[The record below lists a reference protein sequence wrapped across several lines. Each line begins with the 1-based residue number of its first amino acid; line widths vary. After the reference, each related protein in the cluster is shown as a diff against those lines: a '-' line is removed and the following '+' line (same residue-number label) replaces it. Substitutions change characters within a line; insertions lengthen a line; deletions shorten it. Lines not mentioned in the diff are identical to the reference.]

1 MSTPRKRQ
9 VRLVVCLTTAV
20 LLASGLIYTSF
31 ASSDPALSPTQLL
44 ASTHPGSVV
53 QLTGTV
59 VPHTVINHT
68 DGDLDFR
75 LADRATARS
84 SVLVRY
90 SGTVPSAFDPGR
102 ELIVTG
108 SLRHGNFI
116 AQKGSMI
123 TKCPSKYAAAPS
135 GQ

>member
-1 MSTPRKRQ
+1 
-9 VRLVVCLTTAV
+9 LVVCLTLAV

-44 ASTHPGSVV
+44 ARTHPGSVV

-59 VPHTVINHT
+59 LPNSVINHA

-75 LADRATARS
+75 LADRANAHR

-108 SLRHGNFI
+108 SLHGGNFI